1 MGEAIGEMNQTNPGS
16 RWSPKSGSDY
26 LLIALPCENCGYN
39 LLFIAIDLGIMER
52 DRMSLNQ
59 PWVTDADR
67 AVKYSLDV
75 DIPGIWLSGEPF
87 DMLKSRME

>member
-1 MGEAIGEMNQTNPGS
+1 MVNGRGHPRDEADQPGVWVDS
-16 RWSPKSGSDY
+16 QVRVGWSLY
-26 LLIALPCENCGYN
+26 CENCGYN
-39 LLFIAIDLGIMER
+39 LLFIVIDLGIMER
-52 DRMSLNQ
+52 DRMSLSQ
-59 PWVTDADR
+59 PWVTDADG